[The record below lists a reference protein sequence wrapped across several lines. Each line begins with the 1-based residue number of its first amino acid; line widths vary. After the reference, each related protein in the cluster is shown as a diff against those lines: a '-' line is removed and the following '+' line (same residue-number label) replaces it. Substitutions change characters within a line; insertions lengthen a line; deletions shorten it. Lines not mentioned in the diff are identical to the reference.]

1 MLWSFVYLAVEL
13 IHYPIEHVFYLGH
26 LNPIVIFTDIL
37 LMDDFIGFFDLLLEI
52 LDCVPE
58 NFEKPTEY
66 CANSRYSY
74 I

>member
-1 MLWSFVYLAVEL
+1 
-13 IHYPIEHVFYLGH
+13 
-26 LNPIVIFTDIL
+26 
-37 LMDDFIGFFDLLLEI
+37 MDDFIGFFDLLLEI